1 MMWKYNNQIQINLIE
16 IFVIG
21 VLFILIPPIISLPFL
36 IVWLF
41 QKRNINYN
49 SYIIFFVCMSLYF
62 GAINATKMPGGDQWQ
77 YWAAYMNVP
86 HVGFIQ
92 SLIYI
97 YGFDLGKEING
108 ISGEFMNGVY
118 NYIGYYITFGHYQL
132 FAALLTF
139 VEYMLI
145 FLGFYKF
152 CLSLKNPR
160 VPIICGVLI
169 LSFFYLFFQYTLQI
183 QKQFLAQ
190 AIIMYVLG
198 NYAYKCKMNKKL
210 WIMTI
215 CAVFTHASMLLFVPF
230 IILKPLHTRL
240 TKVGW
245 IILGTAFVTLIILGP
260 SLAGNIV
267 DSEDTNALT
276 YGISRFSQSE
286 TNNDTETNA
295 LVLSQ
300 IIIIYIPLM
309 LIVLRKLWLERNTLT
324 DNNAF
329 ILNVMLLLLL
339 TVIGMYRQ
347 PLAQYRYFMM
357 IFAFMPFV
365 YPFISN
371 NIKVRNF
378 ILVSIS
384 IVMICWFYLKFD
396 KIVWNYAPELDIII
410 KSPVVLLFG
419 NYYTI

>member
-1 MMWKYNNQIQINLIE
+1 MLKYNKQTQINLIE
-16 IFVIG
+16 ILVIS
-21 VLFILIPPIISLPFL
+21 VLFIFIPPIISLPCL
-36 IVWLF
+36 IWWAF
-41 QKRNINYN
+41 QKRNITYN
-49 SYIIFFVCMSLYF
+49 GYIIFFVCISLYF
-62 GAINATKMPGGDQWQ
+62 GAINATKRPGGDQWQ

-86 HVGFIQ
+86 YVGFTQ

-97 YGFDLGKEING
+97 YGLDLEKETNG
-108 ISGEFMNGVY
+108 ISAEFMNGVY
-118 NYIGYYITFGHYQL
+118 NYIGYYITFGRYQL

-152 CLSLKNPR
+152 CLSLKSPR

-169 LSFFYLFFQYTLQI
+169 LSFFYVFFQYTLQI

-198 NYAYKCKMNKKL
+198 NYAYKCKMNKKM
-210 WIMTI
+210 WIMTA

-267 DSEDTNALT
+267 DAEDTNALT

-300 IIIIYIPLM
+300 IIIIYIPLL
-309 LIVLRKLWLERNTLT
+309 LIVLRKLLQERNTLT

-384 IVMICWFYLKFD
+384 IVMICWFYLQFD

-410 KSPVVLLFG
+410 KSPVLLLFE